1 MRPLCAR
8 EENWKKKKEKKKKE
22 KKKEWVGGLSKVGT
36 VQIQRLI
43 ECSEEQENQMHHV
56 LNN

>member
-1 MRPLCAR
+1 MCKRGKL
-8 EENWKKKKEKKKKE
+8 KKKKEKKKKE